1 MSELSESMIQE
12 RLKEAMRARSVNE
25 VMVLRGLVA
34 AMKNLTIERRG
45 TAGGSGAQ
53 IGEAEIAQILRR
65 EIKQREEAIAF
76 AEQAGRA
83 DLVDKNQREK
93 RYLETYLPQSLGA
106 ADLEAAIARHYDAG
120 AVSIGP
126 LMGKLKAEFGARLD
140 GKLASEAVR
149 EFLRRR
155 EGM

>member
-1 MSELSESMIQE
+1 MSELSEAMIQV
-12 RLKEAMRARSVNE
+12 RLKEAMRSRATDE

-34 AMKNLTIERRG
+34 AMKNLTIERRAG
-45 TAGGSGAQ
+45 AGGASAELGAP
-53 IGEAEIAQILRR
+53 EITQILRR

-83 DLVDKNQREK
+83 DLVEKNNREK
-93 RYLETYLPQSLGA
+93 RYLETYLPQALSA
-106 ADLEAAIARHYDAG
+106 ADLEAAIARHYAAG
-120 AVSIGP
+120 ATSIGP
-126 LMGKLKAEFGARLD
+126 LMGKLKAEFAARLD

-155 EGM
+155 EGT

>member
-1 MSELSESMIQE
+1 MSELSETMIQE
-12 RLKEAMRARSVNE
+12 RLKEAMRARATDE

-45 TAGGSGAQ
+45 AAGGAPVEIGA
-53 IGEAEIAQILRR
+53 GEIAQILRR

-76 AEQAGRA
+76 AEQAGRSE
-83 DLVDKNQREK
+83 LVAKNSREK
-93 RYLETYLPQSLGA
+93 RYLETYLPQAVSA
-106 ADLEAAIARHYDAG
+106 SDLESAISRHYAAG
-120 AVSIGP
+120 AVSMGA

-155 EGM
+155 EGS

>member
-1 MSELSESMIQE
+1 MSELSETMIQE
-12 RLKEAMRARSVNE
+12 RLKEAMRARATDE

-45 TAGGSGAQ
+45 AAGGAPATIGA
-53 IGEAEIAQILRR
+53 AEIAQILRR

-76 AEQAGRA
+76 AEQAGRSE
-83 DLVDKNQREK
+83 LVEKNSREK
-93 RYLETYLPQSLGA
+93 RYLETYLPQALTASDLESAISRHYAGGA
-106 ADLEAAIARHYDAG
+106 ASMG
-120 AVSIGP
+120 A
-126 LMGKLKAEFGARLD
+126 LMGKLKAELGARLD

-155 EGM
+155 EGS

>member
-1 MSELSESMIQE
+1 
-12 RLKEAMRARSVNE
+12 MRSRATDE
-25 VMVLRGLVA
+25 VMVLRGVVA

-45 TAGGSGAQ
+45 AGGVPAALGP
-53 IGEAEIAQILRR
+53 AEITQILRR
-65 EIKQREEAIAF
+65 EIKQREEAMAF

-83 DLVDKNQREK
+83 ELVEKNGREK
-93 RYLETYLPQSLGA
+93 QYLEAYLPQALS
-106 ADLEAAIARHYDAG
+106 ADELERAIARYYEAG
-120 AVSIGP
+120 STSIGS

-155 EGM
+155 EGT

>member
-1 MSELSESMIQE
+1 MSELSESMIQG
-12 RLKEAMRARSVNE
+12 RLKDAMRSRATDE

-45 TAGGSGAQ
+45 AAGGAAGAL
-53 IGEAEIAQILRR
+53 GAAEITQILRR

-83 DLVDKNQREK
+83 DLVEKNSREK
-93 RYLETYLPQSLGA
+93 RYLETYLPQALSA
-106 ADLEAAIARHYDAG
+106 ADLEAAIARHYAAG
-120 AVSIGP
+120 ATSIGP
-126 LMGKLKAEFGARLD
+126 LMGKLKAEFAARLD
-140 GKLASEAVR
+140 GKLASEAVH

-155 EGM
+155 EGT

>member
-1 MSELSESMIQE
+1 MSELSEQMIQG
-12 RLKEAMRARSVNE
+12 RLKDAMRSRATDE

-45 TAGGSGAQ
+45 AGSSSAELGAP
-53 IGEAEIAQILRR
+53 EITQILRR

-83 DLVDKNQREK
+83 DLVEKNSREK
-93 RYLETYLPQSLGA
+93 RYLETYLPQALSA
-106 ADLEAAIARHYDAG
+106 ADLEAAIARHYAAG
-120 AVSIGP
+120 ATSIGP
-126 LMGKLKAEFGARLD
+126 LMAKLKAEFAARLD

-155 EGM
+155 EGT

>member
-1 MSELSESMIQE
+1 MSELSETMIQE
-12 RLKEAMRARSVNE
+12 RLREAMRARAADE

-45 TAGGSGAQ
+45 AAGGAPV
-53 IGEAEIAQILRR
+53 ELAAVEIAQILRR
-65 EIKQREEAIAF
+65 EIKQREEAMAF

-83 DLVDKNQREK
+83 DLVEKNGREK
-93 RYLETYLPQSLGA
+93 RYLEAYLPQALST
-106 ADLEAAIARHYDAG
+106 ADLETAITRHYAAG
-120 AVSIGP
+120 AVSTGA
-126 LMGKLKAEFGARLD
+126 LMGKLKTEFGARLD

-155 EGM
+155 EGS

>member
-1 MSELSESMIQE
+1 MSELSETMIQE
-12 RLKEAMRARSVNE
+12 RLKEAMRARATDE

-45 TAGGSGAQ
+45 AAGGAPVQ
-53 IGEAEIAQILRR
+53 IGSAEIAQILRR

-76 AEQAGRA
+76 AEQAGRSE
-83 DLVDKNQREK
+83 LVEKNSREK
-93 RYLETYLPQSLGA
+93 RYLETYLPQALSATDLDSAISRHYAAGA
-106 ADLEAAIARHYDAG
+106 ASMG
-120 AVSIGP
+120 A

-155 EGM
+155 EGS

>member
-1 MSELSESMIQE
+1 MSELSESMIQG
-12 RLKEAMRARSVNE
+12 RLKEAMRSRATDE

-45 TAGGSGAQ
+45 VAGGAG
-53 IGEAEIAQILRR
+53 GELGTAEITQILRR

-83 DLVDKNQREK
+83 DLVEKNGREK
-93 RYLETYLPQSLGA
+93 RYLETYLPQAVSA
-106 ADLEAAIARHYDAG
+106 ADLEAAIARHYEAG
-120 AVSIGP
+120 AASIGP

-155 EGM
+155 EGT

>member
-1 MSELSESMIQE
+1 MSELSEAMIQM
-12 RLKEAMRARSVNE
+12 RLKEAMRSRATGE

-34 AMKNLTIERRG
+34 AMKNLTIERR
-45 TAGGSGAQ
+45 AGRASAELGAP
-53 IGEAEIAQILRR
+53 EITQILRR

-83 DLVDKNQREK
+83 DLVEKNSREK
-93 RYLETYLPQSLGA
+93 RYLETYLPQALSA
-106 ADLEAAIARHYDAG
+106 ADLEAAIARHYATG
-120 AVSIGP
+120 ATSIGP
-126 LMGKLKAEFGARLD
+126 LMGKLKAEFAARLD

-155 EGM
+155 EGT

>member
-1 MSELSESMIQE
+1 MSELSEQMIQG
-12 RLKEAMRARSVNE
+12 RLKEVMRSRATDE

-34 AMKNLTIERRG
+34 AMKNLTIERR
-45 TAGGSGAQ
+45 AGGSS
-53 IGEAEIAQILRR
+53 AELGVPEITQILRR

-83 DLVDKNQREK
+83 DLVEKNSREK
-93 RYLETYLPQSLGA
+93 RYLETYLPQALSA
-106 ADLEAAIARHYDAG
+106 ADLEAAITRHYAAG
-120 AVSIGP
+120 ATSIGP
-126 LMGKLKAEFGARLD
+126 LMAKLKAEFAARLD

-155 EGM
+155 EGT

>member
-1 MSELSESMIQE
+1 MSELSESMIQG
-12 RLKEAMRARSVNE
+12 RLKEAMRSRATDE

-45 TAGGSGAQ
+45 VAGSGG
-53 IGEAEIAQILRR
+53 GELGAAEITQILRR

-83 DLVDKNQREK
+83 ELVEKNGREK
-93 RYLETYLPQSLGA
+93 RYLETYLPQALSA
-106 ADLEAAIARHYDAG
+106 PDLEAAIARHYEAG
-120 AVSIGP
+120 AASIGP

-149 EFLRRR
+149 EFLRQR
-155 EGM
+155 EGT